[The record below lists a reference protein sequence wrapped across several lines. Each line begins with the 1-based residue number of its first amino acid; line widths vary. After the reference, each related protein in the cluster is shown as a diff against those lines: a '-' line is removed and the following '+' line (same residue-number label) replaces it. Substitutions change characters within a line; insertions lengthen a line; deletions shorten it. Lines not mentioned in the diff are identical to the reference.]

1 MLFPRLKTLMIV
13 TVIMS
18 TGLFADGKFLR
29 GENWQRF
36 SNEGKQADFYVA
48 MNGNDNWS
56 GTLAEPNAA
65 KTDGPFATLA
75 RAQNAVRALKQSVY
89 KPKVASVEKR
99 FIGSPHPFGEGKDI
113 LVYVREGYYPLDQPL
128 QFTPEDGGER
138 IQTDLPTGAFEYH
151 QLKEHYVTWAAYPGE
166 KAVIIGGQPIKN
178 WQKKKGYWVSRLEV
192 AAADAFVVNG
202 ELQPLARTPN
212 EGYYT
217 PAKHP
222 VSTTAFSYRRGEVRA
237 WPDLEGNRIIMLLR
251 WHTGHNSIARIDQ
264 KKQMIHLS
272 KEENGIVV
280 VPPRYYIENVKSL
293 MDEPGEWFFD
303 KASSELSFIP
313 PAGVEDPNTL
323 HCVVPDLNRLVS
335 VVGTREKP
343 VRNLRFYGLEF
354 EGTRPGSEAIKFEY
368 AYYCELVDAKLNAMA
383 GQAIHL
389 AAGCYQNRILSNR
402 ITNIEEGAIQI
413 SGSPHPE
420 HWLDIIRE
428 NIVSFNYIE
437 NAGAATIG
445 AHNCL
450 NTTISH
456 NEVTNNHG
464 RTAISIGAWSN
475 LEEAIDGGYR
485 LEYNHVHH
493 VQARADDSGAI
504 TTAGFTNDSV
514 IRNNLIHHVKAGY
527 FNNNVAIWF
536 DNMSLNWVAR
546 DNIMYAL
553 DQDEMK
559 LCAANL
565 VDNLYYDNHVIET
578 PAQEPEGLLTGE
590 PEFTYN
596 DLRIASAVT
605 GSAEEFYTGE
615 YLRVTAA
622 VTNHG
627 ATGFG
632 TIDLYVDGKVEQSKK
647 FPVIKNNTRTVI
659 FETRVAEPGEHHVA
673 IAGTPYQ
680 RITVKGPRTIAW
692 YDSLHLS
699 ADYLPAG
706 EDVEISVLVR
716 NIQKQ
721 DGTVTVPLLI
731 NDQEAESQS
740 VQLPAGASAEV
751 RFKRKL
757 QPGRYAIRA
766 GQTPALP
773 LTVYPHAPINIA
785 AAELLEYCSATAKP
799 CTFTVD
805 RRKNHF
811 ILQASGTDFM
821 HGEDSYGVVYF
832 KKPLKGNFVATVKLI
847 AFGERTN
854 PWFRAGLF
862 VRNDL
867 RKSFDTGNAS
877 LGSVL
882 WFVTPGRVGMNWDRY
897 GDGAMHWASSEN
909 HPKMEPYPMWL
920 KLVRHGNRFSG
931 FVSYDGVQWTISRQ
945 TEEIPGVAE
954 AVHLGLAAGSCD
966 EKTYTVEFEDF
977 QVSVEKEEWK

>member
-1 MLFPRLKTLMIV
+1 MLFSRLKTLMIV
-13 TVIMS
+13 TMIMG

-36 SNEGKQADFYVA
+36 TPEGKQADFYVA

-65 KTDGPFATLA
+65 KTDGPFATLK
-75 RAQNAVRALKQSVY
+75 RAQTAVRELKQRVY
-89 KPKVASVEKR
+89 KPKEASVEKR

-113 LVYVREGYYPLDQPL
+113 LVYVREGYYPLNSPM

-138 IQTDLPTGAFEYH
+138 VQTNLPTGAFEYH
-151 QLKEHYVTWAAYPGE
+151 QLKEHYVTWAAFPGE
-166 KAVIIGGQPIKN
+166 KAVITGGKPVGE
-178 WQKKKGYWVSRLEV
+178 WQKKQNHWVSRVDLAEV
-192 AAADAFVVNG
+192 RTLVVNG
-202 ELQPLARTPN
+202 ATQPLARTPN
-212 EGYYT
+212 SGYFT
-217 PAKHP
+217 PAEHP
-222 VSTTAFSYRRGEVRA
+222 TSTQAFQYRRGDVRA

-251 WHTGHNSIARIDQ
+251 WHTGHNAISRIDE
-264 KKQMIHLS
+264 KKRTIHLS
-272 KEENGIVV
+272 KEQDGIVV

-293 MDEPGEWFFD
+293 MDGPGEWFFD
-303 KASSELSFIP
+303 PSSSELSFIP
-313 PAGVEDPNTL
+313 PAGVKDPNTL
-323 HCVVPDLNRLVS
+323 HCMVPDLNQLVS

-343 VRNLRFYGLEF
+343 VRNLRFYGLGF
-354 EGTRPGSEAIKFEY
+354 TGAAPGSDAIFFEY
-368 AYYCELVDAKLNAMA
+368 AHYCELVDGRLSAMD
-383 GQAIHL
+383 GQAVRLGPGSFQVRVLGNH
-389 AAGCYQNRILSNR
+389 
-402 ITNIEEGAIQI
+402 ITNIQGSAITVA
-413 SGSPHPE
+413 GHAHPE
-420 HWLDIIRE
+420 HWMDIVRE
-428 NIVSFNYIE
+428 NILSYNYIDG
-437 NAGAATIG
+437 AGGHCIG
-445 AHNCL
+445 ALNCL

-464 RTAISIGAWSN
+464 RTAIYLGNWSS
-475 LEEAIDGGYR
+475 LEESINAGYR

-493 VQARADDSGAI
+493 VQALADDSGAI
-504 TTAGFTNDSV
+504 TTAGFTHDSI

-578 PAQEPEGLLTGE
+578 PANEPEGILTGE

-596 DLRIASAVT
+596 DLRITSAVT
-605 GSAEEFYTGE
+605 GSAEEFYTGD

-622 VTNHG
+622 VTNRG

-632 TIDLYVDGKVEQSKK
+632 AIDLYVDGKVEQSEK
-647 FPVIKNNTRTVI
+647 FPVIKNNTRTVE
-659 FETRVAEPGEHHVA
+659 FKTRFAEPGEHHLA

-680 RITVKGPRTIAW
+680 RITVKGPRTIAL

-699 ADYLPAG
+699 TDCLPAG
-706 EDVEISVLVR
+706 EELEISVLVR
-716 NIQKQ
+716 NIEKQ
-721 DGTVTVPLLI
+721 DGAVNVPLLI
-731 NDQEAESQS
+731 NDQVAETQS
-740 VQLPAGASAEV
+740 IQLPAEGTARV

-773 LTVYPHAPINIA
+773 LTVYPHDPINIA

-799 CTFTVD
+799 CAFTVD
-805 RRKNHF
+805 RKKNHF
-811 ILQASGTDFM
+811 VLQASGTDFM
-821 HGEDSYGVVYF
+821 HGEDSYGTVYF
-832 KKPLKGNFVATVKLI
+832 KKPVKGNFVATVKLI

-966 EKTYTVEFEDF
+966 EKSYKVEFEDF
-977 QVSVEKEEWK
+977 QVSVEKEGWK

>member
-1 MLFPRLKTLMIV
+1 MQFPRLKTLMIILL
-13 TVIMS
+13 IMG

-36 SNEGKQADFYVA
+36 CTEGKQADFYVA
-48 MNGNDNWS
+48 VNGNDNWS

-75 RAQNAVRALKQSVY
+75 RAQNAVRALKQSIY

-113 LVYVREGYYPLDQPL
+113 LVYVRDGYYPLDRPL
-128 QFTPEDGGER
+128 QFTSEDGGER
-138 IQTDLPTGAFEYH
+138 IQTNLPTGAFEFH
-151 QLKEHYVTWAAYPGE
+151 QLKEHFVTWAAYPGE
-166 KAVIIGGQPIKN
+166 NPVITGGQPIKN
-178 WQKKKGYWVSRLEV
+178 WQKKNGYWVSRLDV

-202 ELQPLARTPN
+202 VLQPLARTPN

-217 PAKHP
+217 PAEHP
-222 VSTTAFSYRRGEVRA
+222 VSTTALKYRRGEVRA

-264 KKQMIHLS
+264 KKQMIYLS
-272 KEENGIVV
+272 KEESGLVV

-293 MDEPGEWFFD
+293 MDGPGEWFFD
-303 KASSELSFIP
+303 QASSELSFIP
-313 PAGVEDPNTL
+313 PAGVDDPHTL
-323 HCVVPDLNRLVS
+323 HCVVPELNRLVS
-335 VVGTREKP
+335 VAGTREKP
-343 VRNLRFYGLEF
+343 VRNLRFYGLDF
-354 EGTRPGSEAIKFEY
+354 EGTTPGSEAIKFEY
-368 AYYCELVDAKLNAMA
+368 AYYCEVVDAELNAMA

-402 ITNIEEGAIQI
+402 ITNIKEAAIQI

-428 NIVSFNYIE
+428 NIVSYNYIE
-437 NAGAATIG
+437 NAGAAAIG

-450 NTTISH
+450 STTISH

-475 LEEAIDGGYR
+475 LEEAMDGGYR
-485 LEYNHVHH
+485 VEYNHVHH
-493 VQARADDSGAI
+493 VQGWADDSGAI
-504 TTAGFTNDSV
+504 TTAGFTNDSI

-565 VDNLYYDNHVIET
+565 VDNLYYDNQVIET
-578 PAQEPEGLLTGE
+578 PAQEPEGILTGE

-596 DLRIASAVT
+596 DLRISSAVT

-615 YLRVTAA
+615 YLRVSAA
-622 VTNHG
+622 VTNRG

-632 TIDLYVDGKVEQSKK
+632 AIDLYVDGKVEQSKK
-647 FPVIKNNTRTVI
+647 FPVIKNNTRTVA
-659 FETRVAEPGEHHVA
+659 FETRFAEPGEHHVA

-680 RITVKGPRTIAW
+680 RITVKGPRTMAL

-699 ADYLPAG
+699 TDYSPVG
-706 EDVEISVLVR
+706 EELEISVLVR
-716 NIQKQ
+716 NIQNQ
-721 DGTVTVPLLI
+721 DAAVTVPLLI
-731 NDQEAESQS
+731 NDQEAESKS
-740 VQLPAGASAEV
+740 VQLPAEGSAQV

-757 QPGRYAIRA
+757 PPGRYAIRA
-766 GQTPALP
+766 GQTPALS

-785 AAELLEYCSATAKP
+785 AADLLEYCSATAKP

-821 HGEDSYGVVYF
+821 HGEDSYGTVYF
-832 KKPLKGNFVATVKLI
+832 KKPVKGNFVATVKLI

-877 LGSVL
+877 LGAVL

-909 HPKMEPYPMWL
+909 HPRMEPYPMWL

-966 EKTYTVEFEDF
+966 EKSYTVEFADL
-977 QVSVEKEEWK
+977 QVSVEKEGWK